1 MQLLKWGILTSI
13 PKKRIT
19 SAVVIHY
26 CAWYSFFGTDSR
38 CLYNNIIKTKVL
50 YYGVKPQRP
59 VKGRS
64 SGQLRRLRRW
74 NKNVNRLSGTAK
86 NDIFYRF
93 RWHHPLITQLNPN
106 IFIWIQQFCQ
116 FFQKSEAHRWWAFD
130 LNHTNSLVN

>member
-1 MQLLKWGILTSI
+1 MRYTNVHSEKKNNKRSSNTLLCL
-13 PKKRIT
+13 
-19 SAVVIHY
+19 VFF
-26 CAWYSFFGTDSR
+26 FFGTDSR

-74 NKNVNRLSGTAK
+74 NKNVNRLSGMAK
-86 NDIFYRF
+86 NDIFYQFR

-116 FFQKSEAHRWWAFD
+116 FFQKSEAHR
-130 LNHTNSLVN
+130 